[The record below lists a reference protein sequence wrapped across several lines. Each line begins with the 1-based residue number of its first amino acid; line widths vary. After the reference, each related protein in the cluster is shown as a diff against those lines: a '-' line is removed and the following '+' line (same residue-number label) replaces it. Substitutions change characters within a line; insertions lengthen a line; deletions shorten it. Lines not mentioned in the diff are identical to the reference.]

1 MTNSRKLWNSAIA
14 ILAALAFTITD
25 IDEASMTPSIS
36 SAYADDDGGG
46 GGRGRG
52 GGRNRGD
59 RGERFDDDRPAFFQ
73 LFRKRRPRQRRA
85 ARALTRPAQYEPGM
99 LIASGLGD
107 DTIARLTAGGYR
119 IVERHRLALAGT
131 DVVKLRVPRRMTL
144 DAARRAV
151 RAVAPAALIDFN
163 HYYRPDAEQCTGNRC
178 LVRHIAGWPED
189 SNSLRCGPPRPIGLI
204 DTQINTAHPS
214 LASSRI
220 TSIPLIAGEAERSGA
235 RHGTAVAALLI
246 GKGDVTGLLPSW
258 ELIAVDAFRKGDIA
272 TGLDLVRAID
282 ILAGRELGVINMSL
296 SGPDNALLRKVI
308 ADAQARD
315 ILIIAAAGNDGPR
328 AKPVY
333 PAAYPDVIAVTAV
346 DRNKRI
352 YRRAAQGNHI
362 DIAAPGVNVWT
373 AASVSGQRP
382 RNGTSFAAP
391 FVSAAA
397 ALIKA
402 NNPGFSSEEVRIV
415 LENQTD
421 DLGAPGRDDVFGWG
435 LLDISGLCRS

>member
-1 MTNSRKLWNSAIA
+1 MTISRKFWNSAVA
-14 ILAALAFTITD
+14 MLAAIAVMITD
-25 IDEASMTPSIS
+25 IDVVSMVPSIN

-46 GGRGRG
+46 GGRG
-52 GGRNRGD
+52 GGRNRD
-59 RGERFDDDRPAFFQ
+59 RGERADDDRPTLQ
-73 LFRKRRPRQRRA
+73 IFRKRRPRPRRP
-85 ARALTRPAQYEPGM
+85 ARVVTRPAQYEPGM
-99 LIASGLGD
+99 LIASGLSD
-107 DTIARLTAGGYR
+107 DAITTLTAGGYR
-119 IVERHRLALAGT
+119 IVERHRLGLRTG
-131 DVVKLRVPRRMTL
+131 DVVKLQVPRRMTL
-144 DAARRAV
+144 EAARQAV
-151 RAVAPAALIDFN
+151 RAAAPAALVDFN
-163 HYYRPDAEQCTGNRC
+163 HYYRPDAGQCIGERC

-189 SNSLRCGPPRPIGLI
+189 SNSFRCGPAQPIGLI

-214 LASSRI
+214 LAASRI
-220 TSIPLIAGEAERSGA
+220 TSIPLIEGDAERSGA
-235 RHGTAVAALLI
+235 KHGTAVAALLV
-246 GKGDVTGLLPSW
+246 GMGDVTGLLPGW
-258 ELIAVDAFRKGDIA
+258 EVIAVDAFRKGDIA

-282 ILAGRELGVINMSL
+282 ILAGREIGVINMSL

-308 ADAQARD
+308 ADAQARE
-315 ILIIAAAGNDGPR
+315 IVLVAAAGNDGPR

-352 YRRAAQGNHI
+352 YRRAAQGDHI

-391 FVSAAA
+391 FVTAAA

-402 NNPGFSSEEVRIV
+402 SNPGFSSEEIRIV

-421 DLGAPGRDDVFGWG
+421 DLGKPGRDDVFGWG